1 MARSYDTAI
10 LVGTLLAVLS
20 ISSLPVLGSVPNDL
34 RTPDSFIQA
43 VLDRYGSSGSLTV
56 QDLEVFLRNASSC
69 PGSQRC
75 GGRYEAAGAPTEGM
89 GHTGEEM
96 CNNTCITAEEVLQIH
111 NMSGDSELNATG
123 LREVCPTLLYNLDRT
138 IGCQSQG
145 ENSIESQEEE
155 HNGSRRPSPA
165 EVWGFGVLSVAVI
178 SLCSVVGVLVVP
190 FMKKRLYT
198 LLLTFLIALAVG
210 ALSGS
215 ALFHLIPQAFDLPLE
230 EYTEKAAAVW
240 AGLYLFFI
248 TERLLKMASKQR
260 QKRKARKYA
269 EQNGKMDLRA
279 DVAVCAVRARTLSHV
294 DPTITDPPHHHGNG
308 NYHNPDREESVE
320 DSSTEDSQ
328 SQKKRNCC
336 QALCSNTDTIAT
348 VAWMVIFGDG
358 LHNLMDGLA
367 IGASFQVSVFSGIST
382 SLAVLCE
389 EFPHELGDFAI
400 LLNAGMSVRQAM
412 FYNFLSA
419 CSCFAGLVVG
429 IMVGDNS
436 QVGQWIFGLAGG
448 MFLYISLVDMMP
460 EMNAVD
466 EDEEKSEA
474 KHPGGGGKSS
484 SLLRFFLQNLGLL
497 TGFTVMLL
505 LAKFPFEL

>member
-1 MARSYDTAI
+1 MALSLYTTVLAR
-10 LVGTLLAVLS
+10 TLLAVVY
-20 ISSLPVLGSVPNDL
+20 ISSFPVLGSIPKDMS
-34 RTPDSFIQA
+34 TPDSFTRA
-43 VLDRYGSSGSLTV
+43 VLDRYGSGGSLTV
-56 QDLEVFLRNASSC
+56 QGLQVLLRNASSC
-69 PGSQRC
+69 PAGTRLCS
-75 GGRYEAAGAPTEGM
+75 GREGAACAPPQDS
-89 GHTGEEM
+89 
-96 CNNTCITAEEVLQIH
+96 CSSTCMSATEVLQIH
-111 NMSGDSELNATG
+111 NMSADSELNATG

-138 IGCQSQG
+138 NGCQSRG
-145 ENSIESQEEE
+145 ENSTESEE
-155 HNGSRRPSPA
+155 HGGSGRPSPV
-165 EVWGFGVLSVAVI
+165 EVWGYGILSVSVI
-178 SLCSVVGVLVVP
+178 SLCSVMGAIVVP

-215 ALFHLIPQAFDLPLE
+215 ALFHLIPQAFDLPPE
-230 EYTEKAAAVW
+230 EYTEKAAAIW
-240 AGLYLFFI
+240 AGIYLFFI
-248 TERLLKMASKQR
+248 TERLLKMASKLR

-269 EQNGKMDLRA
+269 QQTGKELRA

-294 DPTITDPPHHHGNG
+294 DPHITEPPRHHGHSHG
-308 NYHNPDREESVE
+308 HVFHNPDRDSTE
-320 DSSTEDSQ
+320 DSSTEDRE
-328 SQKKRNCC
+328 SQKKRSCC
-336 QALCSNTDTIAT
+336 RALCSNTDTIAT

-429 IMVGDNS
+429 IVVGDNS

-466 EDEEKSEA
+466 EDEKKGQEKSQDMEE
-474 KHPGGGGKSS
+474 KSS

-497 TGFTVMLL
+497 VGFAVMLV
-505 LAKFPFEL
+505 LAKFPFEI

>member
-1 MARSYDTAI
+1 MDRSFDTVV
-10 LVGTLLAVLS
+10 LVGTLLVVFS
-20 ISSLPVLGSVPNDL
+20 VSSLPVLGSIPKGL
-34 RTPDSFIQA
+34 GTPDNFTQA
-43 VLDRYGSSGSLTV
+43 LLDRYGSGDRLTV
-56 QDLEVFLRNASSC
+56 QDLQVLLWNASRC
-69 PGSQRC
+69 PGVQQC
-75 GGRYEAAGAPTEGM
+75 GRRDEATGAPAEETGRTEEDICR
-89 GHTGEEM
+89 T
-96 CNNTCITAEEVLQIH
+96 TCITAREVLQVH
-111 NMSGDSELNATG
+111 NMSGDSELNSTG
-123 LREVCPTLLYNLDRT
+123 LREVCPTLLYSVDRT

-145 ENSIESQEEE
+145 EDSIESTEEE
-155 HNGSRRPSPA
+155 HDGSRRPSPA
-165 EVWGFGVLSVAVI
+165 EVWGFGVLSVAII
-178 SLCSVVGVLVVP
+178 SLCSVMGVLVVP

-230 EYTEKAAAVW
+230 DYTEKAAAVW
-240 AGLYLFFI
+240 AGIYLFFI

-260 QKRKARKYA
+260 QKRKASKYA
-269 EQNGKMDLRA
+269 KQNGKADFRA
-279 DVAVCAVRARTLSHV
+279 DAAVCAVRARSLSHV
-294 DPTITDPPHHHGNG
+294 DPPLTEPPRHHSHSHGHVF
-308 NYHNPDREESVE
+308 HNPDTE
-320 DSSTEDSQ
+320 DSSTEDSH

-419 CSCFAGLVVG
+419 CSCFAGLIIG
-429 IMVGDNS
+429 IVVGDNS
-436 QVGQWIFGLAGG
+436 EVGQWIFGLAGG

-466 EDEEKSEA
+466 EDEEKNLQDSE
-474 KHPGGGGKSS
+474 GKSS

-497 TGFTVMLL
+497 TGFAVMLV
-505 LAKFPFEL
+505 LAKFPFEI